1 MWVIR
6 LLLALVGIAI
16 ALSLVLYFVSGDRRY
31 LRMLWAELRV
41 VIVLAVMFGVLA
53 LLARV
58 A

>member
-58 A
+58 V